1 MNTKLSLPKDRIR
14 IVLLEGIH
22 EAALSTFEAAGYTNV
37 ESYPKALPED
47 ELGKVLEDAHVV
59 GLRSRTK
66 LHSEI
71 LARARRLFAIGCF
84 CIGTDQVDL
93 DRAAG
98 MGVPVFH
105 APHSNTRSVAELV
118 LGLTIMLYRGIFPK
132 SEAAHRGE
140 WLKTAQGS
148 REIRGKT
155 LGIVGYGHIGSQVSV
170 LAEALGMRVLFHD
183 IEPRLPMG
191 NALPLPSLADLL
203 SASDVVT
210 FHVPDTEKT
219 REMMGGQEIGRMK
232 EGAFLINTS
241 RGSVVDID
249 ALAHALREHRLGG
262 AAVDVFPREP
272 MAGGEDFESPLR
284 GIPEAILTP
293 HIGGSTLEAQE
304 NIAKEV
310 AHRLICFSDEGST
323 IGSVNFPELNLE
335 PHKDCSRIL
344 HMHEN
349 RPGLLREITRIFAE
363 KEINILREQLQ
374 TRNGVGYVVLD
385 SQHVD
390 REYILPALETIEGTI
405 RARILY

>member
-1 MNTKLSLPKDRIR
+1 MKKRLSLPKDRIR

-22 EAALSTFEAAGYTNV
+22 EAALTTFEAAGYTNV
-37 ESYPKALPED
+37 EWHPKALPEE
-47 ELGKVLEDAHVV
+47 ELGTLLEDAHVV

-66 LHSEI
+66 LPTEM
-71 LARARRLFAIGCF
+71 LARARRLFAVGCF

-93 DRAAG
+93 DGAANLG
-98 MGVPVFH
+98 IPVFH

-118 LGLTIMLYRGIFPK
+118 LGLTIMLYRGIFGK
-132 SEAAHRGE
+132 SEAAHRGD
-140 WLKTAQGS
+140 WLKTARGS
-148 REIRGKT
+148 HEIRGKT

-170 LAEALGMRVLFHD
+170 LAEALGMRILFHD
-183 IEPRLPMG
+183 IQPRLPMG
-191 NALPLPSLADLL
+191 NALSVSSLGDLL

-210 FHVPDTEKT
+210 FHVPDTAQT
-219 REMMGGQEIGRMK
+219 RGMMGPQEIGRMK

-241 RGSVVDID
+241 RGSVLDID
-249 ALAHALREHRLGG
+249 ALAHALREQRLGG

-272 MAGGEDFESPLR
+272 MASGEEFESPLR

-293 HIGGSTLEAQE
+293 HIGGSTIEAQE

-310 AHRLICFSDEGST
+310 AHRLICYSDEGST

-335 PHKDCSRIL
+335 THQDCSRIL
-344 HMHEN
+344 HIHEN

-363 KEINILREQLQ
+363 KEINILRQQLQ
-374 TRNGVGYVVLD
+374 TKNGLGYVVLD
-385 SQHVD
+385 SEHVD
-390 REYILPALETIEGTI
+390 RERILPALERIEGTI